1 MPLSTENAVCKQLI
15 YRVLSQ
21 DLQKKGM
28 DVCPDGFEYSH
39 CFGPKILFLPVLLL
53 I

>member
-21 DLQKKGM
+21 DLQKREWMFVLTDLSIPVASGLR
-28 DVCPDGFEYSH
+28 FY
-39 CFGPKILFLPVLLL
+39 FFLFCC
-53 I
+53 